1 MLQTLC
7 IGKADVVKEF
17 EAAASSRF
25 LFNEQQ
31 SRSFNWQMSQRCARV
46 TYEITDETT
55 VFLCDWEIRF
65 IQDSEFQVVHLLVCF
80 ADLNLYFAILEY
92 NLRAIIYLL
101 SLCSLTT
108 IYKVVP
114 KSRYTWKIPNFSSKN
129 KSKSRVKI
137 LQYKTSFFLFFF
149 LIKNVLNSIK
159 LMHYQYNRTLHRY

>member
-1 MLQTLC
+1 
-7 IGKADVVKEF
+7 
-17 EAAASSRF
+17 
-25 LFNEQQ
+25 
-31 SRSFNWQMSQRCARV
+31 MSQRCARV

-55 VFLCDWEIRF
+55 VFLCDLEIRF
-65 IQDSEFQVVHLLVCF
+65 IQDSELQVLHLLVCF

-114 KSRYTWKIPNFSSKN
+114 KSRYTWKLPNFSSKN

-149 LIKNVLNSIK
+149 FN
-159 LMHYQYNRTLHRY
+159 